1 MIDFKGRVVLVAG
14 AAAGIGA
21 AVARSF
27 ARAGAHVALADVQS
41 CEDTLTQ
48 ISRAGGASEAFS
60 LDVTEQ
66 PRVEAV
72 LRELVDRAGGL
83 HHVVNCAGLA
93 SRHTLA
99 QMPAPAWRRVVEVNL
114 TGGFILIKA
123 AEPHI
128 AAAGG
133 GSVTLIS
140 SVAAEHIA
148 YFSGAHYAASKAGQL
163 GLVRH
168 AAFEL
173 GRRGIRINAIGPG
186 PMSNRMGGGQHSA
199 ETLHR
204 TARNL
209 PLQQVVEP
217 EDVANACLFLSS
229 SMARAITGVYLPVD
243 AGFLT
248 ARGQPYRPYF
258 DLHDASF

>member
-1 MIDFKGRVVLVAG
+1 MIEFKGRVVLIAG
-14 AAAGIGA
+14 AASGIGA

-27 ARAGAHVALADVQS
+27 ARAGAHVALADIAS
-41 CEDTLTQ
+41 CEDTLAQ
-48 ISRAGGASEAFS
+48 IAREGGEAESVS
-60 LDVTEQ
+60 LDVTDG
-66 PRVEAV
+66 PRAEAA
-72 LRELVDRAGGL
+72 LRDLVGRVGAL

-93 SRHTLA
+93 TRHTLA
-99 QMPAPAWRRVVEVNL
+99 QMPAEAWRRVIEVNL
-114 TGGFILIKA
+114 TSGFILIKA
-123 AEPHI
+123 AEPYI

-173 GRRGIRINAIGPG
+173 GRRGIRVNAIGPG
-186 PMSNRMGGGQHSA
+186 PMSNRMGGGQHPA

-204 TARNL
+204 TALNL

-217 EDVANACLFLSS
+217 EDVADACLFLSS
-229 SMARAITGVYLPVD
+229 PMARAISGVYLPVD

-248 ARGQPYRPYF
+248 SRGQPYRRYF